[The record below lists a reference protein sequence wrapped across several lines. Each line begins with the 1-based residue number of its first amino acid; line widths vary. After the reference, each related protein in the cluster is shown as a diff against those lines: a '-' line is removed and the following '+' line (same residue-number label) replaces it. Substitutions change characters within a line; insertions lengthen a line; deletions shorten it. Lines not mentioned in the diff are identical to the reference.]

1 MIFLLQFRGPE
12 ILRGAFARG
21 IIQNNSGQGYLRE
34 LVKINGFFPTVFMTN
49 YIVEMDKK
57 RIEDEEIYQ
66 KNELRRRINI
76 VKEAKG
82 EAYYKSGQ
90 FN

>member
-21 IIQNNSGQGYLRE
+21 IIQNNSGHGYLRE

-66 KNELRRRINI
+66 KN
-76 VKEAKG
+76 
-82 EAYYKSGQ
+82 
-90 FN
+90 